1 MFILVKNMN
10 LNAKDVQMGVF
21 IWEDLHGELNI
32 AVSSNLLDDKG
43 TAILLLTE
51 AIQAFIMD
59 NVPTLDKVA
68 H

>member
-1 MFILVKNMN
+1 LERNTLMN
-10 LNAKDVQMGVF
+10 LNAKDVKMGVF

>member
-1 MFILVKNMN
+1 MN

-21 IWEDLHGELNI
+21 VWEDADGELNI
-32 AVSSNLLDDKG
+32 GLSDNLTDDRV

-51 AIQAFIMD
+51 AIQGLIMQD
-59 NVPTLDKVA
+59 VNQVA

>member
-1 MFILVKNMN
+1 
-10 LNAKDVQMGVF
+10 MGVF

-32 AVSSNLLDDKG
+32 AVSNNLVDDKG
-43 TAILLLTE
+43 NAILLLTE

-59 NVPTLDKVA
+59 DVPTLDKVA

>member
-1 MFILVKNMN
+1 MN
-10 LNAKDVQMGVF
+10 LNAKDVKMGVF

-43 TAILLLTE
+43 TAVLLLTE